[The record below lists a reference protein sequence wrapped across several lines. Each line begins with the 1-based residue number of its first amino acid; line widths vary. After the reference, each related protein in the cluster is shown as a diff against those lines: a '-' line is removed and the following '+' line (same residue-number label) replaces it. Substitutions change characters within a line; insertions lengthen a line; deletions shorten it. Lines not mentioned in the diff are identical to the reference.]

1 MSYVLA
7 AAKATLSPLRSALC
21 ARMHS
26 LKELPPAPGSGC
38 RPARAPKVTAGM
50 SGPAAA
56 AARAIAPAIYD
67 DNDLGMTV
75 LAQGSHSTGPA
86 PAGRAGLMS

>member
-1 MSYVLA
+1 
-7 AAKATLSPLRSALC
+7 
-21 ARMHS
+21 
-26 LKELPPAPGSGC
+26 
-38 RPARAPKVTAGM
+38 M
-50 SGPAAA
+50 SGPAG
-56 AARAIAPAIYD
+56 AIRSAIHD